1 MSVDMT
7 QVNLGRNAFVVYR
20 EKQHALTYDGKPI
33 PEWDALPADIQ
44 AAWDAAA
51 MAVLAAV
58 GWIHLTEKAAENA
71 DKAVGQQKE

>member
-20 EKQHALTYDGKPI
+20 EKQHGTRTDGKPI
-33 PEWDALPADIQ
+33 PEWDQLPSVERE
-44 AAWDAAA
+44 AWDAAA

-58 GWIHLTEKAAENA
+58 GWVHLTEKTGDKA
-71 DKAVGQQKE
+71 DKADKAGSY